1 MKLSLAE
8 ETMISTSNLSLR
20 LSGIPPEEVDRN
32 HHHPSSSSSPL
43 SASVVAGEEDGVD
56 DRDYPNMST
65 VHVIHEWSWA
75 GTPNEGASW
84 LRLQRLADTWH
95 QILLIP
101 VTGGIME
108 PPWKAYNVLRK
119 MDYPYEHIVH
129 SMKDPRIA
137 NFWLITLPQIVGG
150 FDYDEDAKKKI
161 WLQYEE
167 SMRYDQLRDLVA
179 KRNPGWEYLQDALFS
194 IDPVRAQEDPVIVK
208 NVPFYKAKKA
218 LEAEVTKLN
227 PPPRPQNWAELNLP
241 LNTSS
246 WSEEDL
252 KNPAELYEKTV
263 LLNAQREIA
272 DKILDAQWEA
282 KWRQEKVEE
291 MLEEKKSTSTCLF
304 LVWFHFARKLLSSL
318 PMKAKESYAGGSGG
332 ITGETGLV
340 ISRDASFVEKCHVLS

>member
-1 MKLSLAE
+1 
-8 ETMISTSNLSLR
+8 MISTSNLSLR
-20 LSGIPPEEVDRN
+20 LSRIPPEEVDRN

-56 DRDYPNMST
+56 DRDYPNDEYGFDEGNDVLGDSAPPEWALLLIGCVIGVAAGICIAGFNKG

-101 VTGGIME
+101 VTGDHGTSME
-108 PPWKAYNVLRK
+108 SIQYLQDVRYSLR
-119 MDYPYEHIVH
+119 
-129 SMKDPRIA
+129 
-137 NFWLITLPQIVGG
+137 
-150 FDYDEDAKKKI
+150 
-161 WLQYEE
+161 
-167 SMRYDQLRDLVA
+167 VA

-227 PPPRPQNWAELNLP
+227 PPPRPQNWGRISKTLQ
-241 LNTSS
+241 
-246 WSEEDL
+246 
-252 KNPAELYEKTV
+252 LYEKTV

-282 KWRQEKVEE
+282 KWRQEKVNQKDNIFDTIVYIRDSKWVTRFII
-291 MLEEKKSTSTCLF
+291 LLIG
-304 LVWFHFARKLLSSL
+304 AYRKLLSSL